1 MDKELDYPV
10 AAPKDVA
17 PVIYR
22 AMIIQSMALQFFK
35 YMQGSPEEFTMDE
48 AFDAAKAVW
57 ETEWSD
63 DPAPRTIESSREA
76 VNDELAY
83 WNEG

>member
-48 AFDAAKAVW
+48 AFDAAKAVGRQNGP
-57 ETEWSD
+57 TIPRRARLNR
-63 DPAPRTIESSREA
+63 PAR
-76 VNDELAY
+76 L
-83 WNEG
+83 

>member
-1 MDKELDYPV
+1 MASDLDYPV
-10 AAPKDVA
+10 APPEGVE

-22 AMIIQSMALQFFK
+22 AMIIQSMAMQFFK
-35 YMQGSPEEFTMDE
+35 YMQNAPEAFTMDE

-57 ETEWSD
+57 ETEWPD

-83 WNEG
+83 WNEE